1 MGLRARMRARVFDW
15 MMRQMNDLRP
25 QVLESAAGDVLEV
38 GIGTGL
44 NLDFYPE
51 AVSSLVGV
59 DPDLPQ
65 RLAALDE
72 RLARAAFP
80 VDLRSLRADGDLPFD
95 AGHFDCVVSTW
106 TLCSIPDS
114 ARALAEMRRVLRPGG
129 CFTFIEHGRAP
140 DVRTARWQ
148 DRINPLWRRISG
160 GCNMN
165 RPIDRIVEEGGFE
178 LVRLERFRH
187 KGSGL
192 LAHMYR
198 GVARKAG

>member
-25 QVLESAAGDVLEV
+25 EVLESAAGDVLEV

-95 AGHFDCVVSTW
+95 AGHFE
-106 TLCSIPDS
+106 S
-114 ARALAEMRRVLRPGG
+114 A
-129 CFTFIEHGRAP
+129 
-140 DVRTARWQ
+140 
-148 DRINPLWRRISG
+148 N
-160 GCNMN
+160 
-165 RPIDRIVEEGGFE
+165 
-178 LVRLERFRH
+178 
-187 KGSGL
+187 
-192 LAHMYR
+192 
-198 GVARKAG
+198 